1 MKKEDLKPN
10 KIGAY
15 PCKACLRKHII
26 SYPIL
31 KTVADLTYAQCS
43 NLECNKYDPYE
54 FIGSTK
60 KGAINNWND
69 TMVHDYDSY
78 DKRQKSE

>member
-10 KIGAY
+10 EIGAY

-69 TMVHDYDSY
+69 TMVHDHDSY